1 MLYLIL
7 HYALYIQVLYTVLCT
22 LYSTVWIV
30 VRSLCRRI
38 VCQHFVVHLHIL
50 DNMFILLVLHIH
62 NVIKF

>member
-30 VRSLCRRI
+30 VRSLYRRI

-50 DNMFILLVLHIH
+50 DNI
-62 NVIKF
+62 NVYITCITYPQCN